1 MPGSNEW
8 WAALSAVSL
17 GLAAPQDAHA
27 QAGLPSGQTA
37 QGTQEQA
44 GIVSGVNPATTG
56 QEPAGALRTLA
67 IGNDVFRQEI
77 ITTNEV
83 GLTQLL
89 FLDQSTL
96 TVGPSS
102 TLAIDRFIYDPDL
115 STGSMAV
122 SLTKGIARFVGGKLS
137 KSGQVSLETPTTYIG
152 IRGGITIVS
161 ILPDGRT
168 QAVFL
173 FGDQMS
179 VMPKGGAAILVRRPG
194 FAVIGDGEPFL
205 FPADQ
210 LAGLLASLEGPP
222 RGLAGRGMADSLTGS
237 VGIATTPAEN
247 APDRPALGLTDNA
260 AAAADR
266 RQPDR
271 TATSTDVLR
280 NTLLLLQGTRIQS

>member
-27 QAGLPSGQTA
+27 QAGQTA
-37 QGTQEQA
+37 QATQEQA
-44 GIVSGVNPATTG
+44 GIVSGVNPATSG
-56 QEPAGALRTLA
+56 QPPAGPLSTLA
-67 IGNDVFRQEI
+67 IGNDVFRQEV
-77 ITTNEV
+77 ITTDAA

-89 FLDQSTL
+89 FLDQSSL
-96 TVGPSS
+96 TVGPNSAL
-102 TLAIDRFIYDPDL
+102 TIDRFVYDPDR
-115 STGSMAV
+115 STGEMAV
-122 SLTKGIARFVGGKLS
+122 SLGKGIARFVGGKLS
-137 KSGQVSLETPTTYIG
+137 KSGEVSIETPTTFLG

-179 VMPKGGAAILVRRPG
+179 VTPKGGAPILVRRPG
-194 FAVIGDGEPFL
+194 FAVIGDSAPFL

-222 RGLAGRGMADSLTGS
+222 RGLAGRGLADSVSGS

-260 AAAADR
+260 AAEADR

-280 NTLLLLQGTRIQS
+280 NSFLLLQGTRIQS